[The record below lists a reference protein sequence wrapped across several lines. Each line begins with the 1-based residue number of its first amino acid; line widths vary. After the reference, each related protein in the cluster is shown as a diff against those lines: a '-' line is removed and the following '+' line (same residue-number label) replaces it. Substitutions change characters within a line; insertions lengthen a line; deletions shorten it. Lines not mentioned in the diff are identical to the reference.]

1 VAHIHF
7 AWELG
12 GGLGHA
18 GRLKPLALEALRRGH
33 QVSMSLR
40 DLVHTN
46 QVLAELDELGVAR
59 LQAPVWL
66 HEVKGLPATQISLAE
81 ILLAMGYVN
90 ASALQGLFVGWRGM
104 LQMLKPD
111 LVVADSAPTAVLA
124 ARSLG
129 VQSATVGIGYFMPP
143 LATPMPLLR
152 DWEAV
157 QPGRIEAGDA
167 QMLGAINSVLQGV
180 GCAPLQHAA
189 QAMLG
194 DLPLLLTWPEFDHYG
209 RQSLPAGQR
218 WWGPSML
225 AGAGLAP
232 QWPTAGGNAAPK
244 VFAYLKSDHPD
255 HLLVL
260 QALVKLGCQVEC
272 YLPEVAS
279 GRPPPLTSPLIH
291 YSSGPVD
298 LRTTLPG
305 CALCVCHGG
314 EATLAQALLMQV
326 PVLLLPM
333 QAEQFLISRA
343 VGRGGLGVNA
353 AERRR
358 PVDYAA
364 LIQTMLDPRGHHKQ
378 AATGFANRYADFR
391 SEQQT
396 LDLVTAFESL
406 LAPTGQAPVPAA
418 S

>member
-1 VAHIHF
+1 LAHIHF

-33 QVSMSLR
+33 QVSMGLR

-46 QVLAELDELGVAR
+46 QILAELDALGVAR

-90 ASALQGLFVGWRGM
+90 AGALQGLFMGWRGM
-104 LQMLKPD
+104 LQVLKPD

-129 VQSATVGIGYFMPP
+129 VPSATVGIGYFMPP
-143 LATPMPLLR
+143 NATPMPLLR

-157 QPGRIEAGDA
+157 QPGRVEAGDA
-167 QMLGAINSVLQGV
+167 QMLNAINTVLQDV

-194 DLPLLLTWPEFDHYG
+194 DLPLLQTWPEFDHYG
-209 RQSLPAGQR
+209 RHTLPVGQR

-225 AGAGLAP
+225 SGAGVAP
-232 QWPTAGGNAAPK
+232 QWPTAGGANAPK
-244 VFAYLKSDHPD
+244 VFAYLKSNHPD
-255 HLLVL
+255 HALVL
-260 QALVKLGCQVEC
+260 QALVGLGCQVEC
-272 YLPEVAS
+272 YLPEVAT
-279 GRPPPLTSPLIH
+279 GRPPPVTSPLIH

-298 LRTTLPG
+298 LLAALPG

-314 EATLAQALLMQV
+314 EATLAQALLLKV
-326 PVLLLPM
+326 PVLLLPT

-343 VGRGGLGVNA
+343 VGRGGLGINV
-353 AERRR
+353 AELRR
-358 PVDYAA
+358 PVDYVA
-364 LIQTMLDPRGHHKQ
+364 LIQPMLNPIGPHKQ
-378 AATGFANRYADFR
+378 AATAFAERHADFT
-391 SEQQT
+391 SAQQT
-396 LDLVTAFESL
+396 RDLVDAFEAHL
-406 LAPTGQAPVPAA
+406 KGA
-418 S
+418 